1 MIIDKEHKVN
11 LMKELRLHETDTG
24 SPEVQIGLLT
34 EKINRLSEHLKE
46 HKKDHTSRRG
56 LLQMVGRR
64 SALLRY
70 LSERDQERY
79 KNIVSR
85 LGLRR

>member
-34 EKINRLSEHLKE
+34 DKINRLSEHLKE